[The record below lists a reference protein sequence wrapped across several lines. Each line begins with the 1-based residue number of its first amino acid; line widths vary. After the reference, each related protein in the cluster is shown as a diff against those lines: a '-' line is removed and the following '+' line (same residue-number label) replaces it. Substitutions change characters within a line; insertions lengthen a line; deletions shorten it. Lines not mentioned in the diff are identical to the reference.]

1 MCGICGVY
9 EYGVTNPSVSD
20 ALVARMRD
28 TMIHRGPD
36 DSGVYVNRDRRI
48 GLGNRRLAI
57 VDLSPAGRNPMPNED
72 LSVWITFNGEIYN
85 HESLRPGLEQKGHV
99 YRSRADTETIIHL
112 YEERGM
118 DFVDELEGD
127 FAIALWDESSRRL
140 VLARDR
146 IGVKPLY
153 YAQTGG
159 RLIFASEIKAILEH
173 PSISRDV
180 DEEAL
185 YHYLTFMT
193 TPAPQTLFAGIQKL
207 PAGCILSCD
216 SRGEIKI
223 NRYWDA
229 LPKQLDASLAKDE
242 IAITAE
248 LRRLLK
254 DSIAKR
260 MMSDV
265 PFGVFL
271 SGGVDST
278 ANVALMSELMDQP
291 VRTFTV
297 GFRDNPAHNELEE
310 ARFVAREYGTDHHEI
325 LITENELRDFL
336 PELVF
341 HQDEPIADPVC
352 VPLYY
357 VSKLARETGTKVIQ
371 VGEGSDELFCG
382 YRDYASY
389 LELYNL
395 VWRHVV
401 RMPGAIRSA
410 IGGTGQFFCK
420 SFILR
425 MLPKG
430 RKMLPDLFR
439 RIAAGEPL
447 FWSGTFI
454 FDEVNKRRLLTSD
467 TQSRLGM
474 SGANPFSSYSVVRS
488 DLDRLF
494 ASTRDA
500 DQLLQMIYQE
510 LKLRLPELLLMR
522 VDKMTMATSVEAR
535 VPYLDHK
542 LVEFAMSIPSSLKY
556 RNGETKQIL
565 KRALEGVIPDRV
577 LKREK
582 KGFGVPIDEWLR
594 GPFGNFVEDSLLN
607 SSLRRRALF
616 DYEYVKKLLRDHRA
630 GQANYAFFL
639 WSLLNLSLWYE
650 RWIESPTAAAG
661 PVEQALHPSGVA
673 YL

>member
-1 MCGICGVY
+1 
-9 EYGVTNPSVSD
+9 
-20 ALVARMRD
+20 
-28 TMIHRGPD
+28 
-36 DSGVYVNRDRRI
+36 
-48 GLGNRRLAI
+48 
-57 VDLSPAGRNPMPNED
+57 
-72 LSVWITFNGEIYN
+72 
-85 HESLRPGLEQKGHV
+85 
-99 YRSRADTETIIHL
+99 
-112 YEERGM
+112 
-118 DFVDELEGD
+118 
-127 FAIALWDESSRRL
+127 
-140 VLARDR
+140 
-146 IGVKPLY
+146 
-153 YAQTGG
+153 
-159 RLIFASEIKAILEH
+159 
-173 PSISRDV
+173 
-180 DEEAL
+180 
-185 YHYLTFMT
+185 
-193 TPAPQTLFAGIQKL
+193 
-207 PAGCILSCD
+207 
-216 SRGEIKI
+216 
-223 NRYWDA
+223 
-229 LPKQLDASLAKDE
+229 
-242 IAITAE
+242 
-248 LRRLLK
+248 
-254 DSIAKR
+254 
-260 MMSDV
+260 
-265 PFGVFL
+265 
-271 SGGVDST
+271 
-278 ANVALMSELMDQP
+278 
-291 VRTFTV
+291 
-297 GFRDNPAHNELEE
+297 
-310 ARFVAREYGTDHHEI
+310 
-325 LITENELRDFL
+325 
-336 PELVF
+336 
-341 HQDEPIADPVC
+341 
-352 VPLYY
+352 
-357 VSKLARETGTKVIQ
+357 
-371 VGEGSDELFCG
+371 
-382 YRDYASY
+382 
-389 LELYNL
+389 
-395 VWRHVV
+395 
-401 RMPGAIRSA
+401 MPGAIRSA

-474 SGANPFSSYSVVRS
+474 SGPNPFSSYSVVRS

-494 ASTRDA
+494 ASARDA

-650 RWIESPTAAAG
+650 RWIESPTPAAG